1 MTLGLDDFPRSP
13 VPSEKEFHVDL
24 FSWMAR
30 SVSTMAR
37 LESVLQEYYSS
48 SNSLNQGRS
57 NNINGNRIAEVEIS
71 AVAGG
76 ERGPVTPIA
85 FEGVYRSTAKYLT
98 QRLEPLHWS
107 KKHQGTYVSTYKHI

>member
-1 MTLGLDDFPRSP
+1 MALGLDDFPRSP

-30 SVSTMAR
+30 SVSIMAR
-37 LESVLQEYYSS
+37 LESVLQEYYST
-48 SNSLNQGRS
+48 SNSLNQGKTNS
-57 NNINGNRIAEVEIS
+57 VNDNRIAEVEIN

-76 ERGPVTPIA
+76 DSSRVTPIA

-107 KKHQGTYVSTYKHI
+107 KKHQGMYKLI